1 MRFLTKLTKG
11 LNWNLVK
18 KTLKNHEMRM
28 RQRKT
33 NMRKRWKTDEMRMR
47 WIKTHMRMRWRKTH
61 MRMRLKAQNE
71 ISYEPSQQYEMLKR
85 FIIEAQVRHWGAR
98 VFKCTQ

>member
-1 MRFLTKLTKG
+1 
-11 LNWNLVK
+11 
-18 KTLKNHEMRM
+18 
-28 RQRKT
+28 
-33 NMRKRWKTDEMRMR
+33 MRKRCKTDEMRMR
-47 WIKTHMRMRWRKTH
+47 WVKTH

-98 VFKCTQ
+98 VFKCT

>member
-1 MRFLTKLTKG
+1 
-11 LNWNLVK
+11 
-18 KTLKNHEMRM
+18 
-28 RQRKT
+28 
-33 NMRKRWKTDEMRMR
+33 MRKRWKTDEMRMR

-61 MRMRLKAQNE
+61 MRLKAQNE

-98 VFKCTQ
+98 VFKCT